1 MTLPLAS
8 PDPDAV
14 VALAAAGRAL
24 LRRGEAKA
32 ALGPLE
38 AAVAGCPRDRP
49 GDPALL
55 LDLAVAQH
63 LAGDLAGAMA
73 RYRAVLAL
81 APGDAG
87 ACNGLGALLLRQ
99 GDLPG
104 AEVLLRRALDRMP
117 GMPEALNNL
126 ARLASWEL
134 RLGEAVR
141 LLDAALAARP
151 DFPAARW
158 TRAMARLQ
166 AGDMPGGWDDFEA
179 RWSLPEVGPG
189 PAIPR
194 PVWDGAPL
202 AGRRLLLQPEQ
213 GLGDTIQFA
222 RYAPLLAARG
232 GAVVLGVQPPLRR
245 LMRSLEGPGV
255 TVAACGEVLPPIDCH
270 LPLLS
275 VPRALRQGLGDIP
288 AAVPYLVAEP
298 AAVARW
304 RRRIGAACGG
314 AGDGALAVGLVWAGN
329 PRHINDANRSLPPAR
344 LAPLAA
350 VPGVRFFGLQCG
362 PGRAVAP
369 GLPGMV
375 DLAEDLDDFA
385 ETAAA
390 LVALDLLI
398 SVDTAP
404 LHLAGALG
412 RPAWALLPA
421 VPDWRWLLGRA
432 DSPWYPS
439 LRLFRQPRPGDWAAV
454 IAEVGVALRRR
465 AGA

>member
-1 MTLPLAS
+1 MIPLF
-8 PDPDAV
+8 DPLDPADAQQRQV
-14 VALAAAGRAL
+14 SLAAVGRAM
-24 LRRGEAKA
+24 LRRGEATA
-32 ALGPLE
+32 ALAPLGV
-38 AAVAGCPRDRP
+38 AAAACP

-63 LAGDLAGAMA
+63 LAGDLVGAMA
-73 RYRAVLAL
+73 RYREVLAL

-99 GDLPG
+99 GDLSG
-104 AEVLLRRALDRMP
+104 AEALLRRALTLDP

-126 ARLASWEL
+126 ARLASWDL
-134 RLGEAVR
+134 RLGEAIR
-141 LLDAALAARP
+141 LLDAALASRP
-151 DFPAARW
+151 NFSAARW

-179 RWSLPEVGPG
+179 RWSLSEVGPR
-189 PAIPR
+189 PTIPR
-194 PVWDGAPL
+194 PIWDGRPL
-202 AGRRLLLQPEQ
+202 TGRSLLLQPEQ
-213 GLGDTIQFA
+213 GLGDTLQFA

-232 GAVVLGVQPPLRR
+232 GQVVLGVQPALKR

-255 TVAACGEVLPPIDCH
+255 TVVACGEVLPPIDYT

-275 VPRALRQGLGDIP
+275 VPRVLRQGLGDIP
-288 AAVPYLVAEP
+288 AATPYLGAEP

-304 RRRIGAACGG
+304 RRRIGHGG
-314 AGDGALAVGLVWAGN
+314 KAGLAVGLVWAGN
-329 PRHINDANRSLPPAR
+329 PRHSNDANRSLAPAR
-344 LAPLAA
+344 LAPLAGI
-350 VPGVRFFGLQCG
+350 PGVRLFSLQCG
-362 PGRAVAP
+362 PGRCVAP
-369 GLPGMV
+369 PLPGLV
-375 DLAEDLDDFA
+375 DIAENLEDFA

-390 LVALDLLI
+390 LTALDLLI

-439 LRLFRQPRPGDWAAV
+439 LRLFRQPKPGDWEAV
-454 IAEVGVALRRR
+454 VAEVVVALRRPG
-465 AGA
+465 GA

>member
-1 MTLPLAS
+1 
-8 PDPDAV
+8 
-14 VALAAAGRAL
+14 
-24 LRRGEAKA
+24 
-32 ALGPLE
+32 
-38 AAVAGCPRDRP
+38 
-49 GDPALL
+49 
-55 LDLAVAQH
+55 
-63 LAGDLAGAMA
+63 
-73 RYRAVLAL
+73 
-81 APGDAG
+81 
-87 ACNGLGALLLRQ
+87 
-99 GDLPG
+99 
-104 AEVLLRRALDRMP
+104 
-117 GMPEALNNL
+117 MPEALNNL

-134 RLGEAVR
+134 RLGEAMR

-194 PVWDGAPL
+194 PVWDGTPL

-232 GAVVLGVQPPLRR
+232 GTVVLGVQPPLQR
-245 LMRSLEGPGV
+245 LLRSLEAPGV
-255 TVAACGEVLPPIDCH
+255 TVVACGEVLPPIDCY

-275 VPRALRQGLGDIP
+275 VPRVLRQGLGDIP
-288 AAVPYLVAEP
+288 AAAPYLVAEP

-304 RRRIGAACGG
+304 RRRIGAACG
-314 AGDGALAVGLVWAGN
+314 GALAVGLVWAGN
-329 PRHINDANRSLPPAR
+329 PRHINDANRSLPPAQ
-344 LAPLAA
+344 LAALAA

-369 GLPGMV
+369 PLPEMV
-375 DLAEDLDDFA
+375 DLAAGLDDFA
-385 ETAAA
+385 ETAAVLA
-390 LVALDLLI
+390 ALDLLI

-421 VPDWRWLLGRA
+421 VPDWRWLLGRV